1 MPDMTFDERQLRSIA
16 KRTGGTYFPVNDRD
30 SLEKALDE
38 IDQLE
43 TTKLDADVFNRWRE
57 HFVPFLLAGAV
68 LVLAA
73 VSLSMCATRHMA

>member
-1 MPDMTFDERQLRSIA
+1 MTFDEKQLKSIA

-43 TTKLDADVFNRWRE
+43 TTRLDADVFNRWRE

-68 LVLAA
+68 LVLASA
-73 VSLSMCATRHMA
+73 MLLTSRV